1 MEFTK
6 ARRIRGPKTDPP
18 KSTDRPEVKDFAAR
32 KFRPARIH
40 SFLGPP
46 RRGPGEGKSCRA
58 TTEFEILQKRVF
70 KKETSKKISGRQD
83 IVKESKKKPE
93 PPTRALNDPRD
104 N

>member
-40 SFLGPP
+40 SFLGLP
-46 RRGPGEGKSCRA
+46 RRGPGEGEIVRA
-58 TTEFEILQKRVF
+58 PERHVFLQKC
-70 KKETSKKISGRQD
+70 
-83 IVKESKKKPE
+83 KKKRKFLTQLE
-93 PPTRALNDPRD
+93 KNADRAGT
-104 N
+104 